1 MSNRFDFSRSRLAGV
16 AVLVTLAFAAAPVAA
31 RASAVN
37 LGTVEPFVVLGG
49 AAVTNTGP
57 SVLNGDLG
65 VSPGTSLTGFGL
77 PAVVNGATHEND
89 GVAAQAQSDL
99 TTAFDVAAGQPVP
112 PGNELTG
119 TDLGSRT
126 LTAGAYGFSSSAQLT
141 GQLTL
146 DAQGDP
152 SAQFVFVI
160 GSTLT
165 TASASSVILTN
176 GASPCNVYWKVGSSA
191 TLGSTTTFVGNLM
204 ALSDISLN
212 DSASVLGRV
221 LARNGEVTLI
231 NNELNNAGCATG
243 STPTPTESATGGGSG
258 GAGGGESSPSS
269 TDTPSAGTTP
279 VVSSGRRAAVRRKQ
293 RKGTATLRRG
303 RKSVAGVR
311 TRVRGRRIRKV
322 TFSVG
327 GSRIG
332 GPGFPRQVRVPVTP
346 GMHVVVAHVGFTD
359 STRAKT
365 MRFRFRVPTPLLN
378 PRRGASQ
385 FTG

>member
-1 MSNRFDFSRSRLAGV
+1 MSNRSDLRRRRLAGL
-16 AVLVTLAFAAAPVAA
+16 AVLMALLLAAVPAAA

-65 VSPGTSLTGFGL
+65 VSPGTSLSGFGL
-77 PAVVNGATHEND
+77 PAVVNGATHGND

-112 PGNELTG
+112 PGNDLTG
-119 TDLGSRT
+119 EDLGSRT

-141 GQLTL
+141 GELTL

-152 SAQFVFVI
+152 TAQFVFVI

-204 ALSDISLN
+204 ALTDISLN

-231 NNELNNAGCATG
+231 NNALNNAGCATDSMPG
-243 STPTPTESATGGGSG
+243 PTESESG
-258 GAGGGESSPSS
+258 GGGESSPS
-269 TDTPSAGTTP
+269 DTVTPAAGTTP
-279 VVSSGRRAAVRRKQ
+279 VVSSQRKAAVRRKQ

-303 RKSVAGVR
+303 RKSTAGIR
-311 TRVRGRRIRKV
+311 TRVRGQRIRKV
-322 TFSVG
+322 TFSVD

-332 GPGFPRQVRVPVTP
+332 GRGFPRQVRVPVTP
-346 GMHVVVAHVGFTD
+346 GVHVVVAHVSFTD
-359 STRAKT
+359 STRSRT

-378 PRRGASQ
+378 PRRGPSQ